1 MAVLGYGL
9 CLGRETGKQKAP
21 LNDILLTTWR
31 FFAFLAN
38 AFVFMLMGLTIT
50 FKMFSTMWLAV
61 FPGILAVLLA
71 RAVGIY
77 TTLP

>member
-1 MAVLGYGL
+1 
-9 CLGRETGKQKAP
+9 
-21 LNDILLTTWR
+21 
-31 FFAFLAN
+31 
-38 AFVFMLMGLTIT
+38 MLMGLTIT